1 MNIDLKMDEKALYR
15 EESYTD
21 MKVGAIRRLVPVT
34 ADGEDDDTRTPIFMG
49 QTQLMSPEGPLP
61 VNCMIEAGTLSE
73 AIARFPEAVNKEVE
87 NIVAAAQKS
96 QQQESSRIIV
106 PGQELQ

>member
-1 MNIDLKMDEKALYR
+1 MNIDLKMDKDTMYR
-15 EESYTD
+15 EENYTD

-34 ADGEDDDTRTPIFMG
+34 AEGEDDDTRTPIFMG

-61 VNCMIEAGTLSE
+61 VNCMIEAGSLAE
-73 AIARFPEAVNKEVE
+73 AIAKFPEAVNQEVE

-96 QQQESSRIIV
+96 QQQDSSRIIV

>member
-1 MNIDLKMDEKALYR
+1 MDIDLKMNGSSMYR

-21 MKVGAIRRLVPVT
+21 LKVGAIRRLVPVT
-34 ADGEDDDTRTPIFMG
+34 ADGEDDDSRDPIFMG

-61 VNCMIEAGTLSE
+61 VNCMIESKTLAE
-73 AIARFPEAVNKEVE
+73 AISMFPEAVTQEVE
-87 NIVAAAQKS
+87 KIIAQARKS
-96 QQQESSRIIV
+96 QEEKSSRIIV